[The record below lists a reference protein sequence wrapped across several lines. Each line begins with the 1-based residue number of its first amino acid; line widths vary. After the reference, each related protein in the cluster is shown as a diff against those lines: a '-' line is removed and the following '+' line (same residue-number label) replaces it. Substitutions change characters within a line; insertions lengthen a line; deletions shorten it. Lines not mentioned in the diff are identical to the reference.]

1 MAKQKELVKKMEA
14 LRVAEMIGCRGAHK
28 DEDGNWMPCASMDSL
43 ERISNRAETSKWK
56 EKSSFEGRLER
67 EEVGRKKRKKKRDGW
82 EKLNERPT
90 QGINGSA
97 PGITSGPNQ
106 FAPPQA
112 VGSSVSSGSTVS
124 GGPTMNMFGASMAK
138 AAMTGPQ
145 YVRDNDP
152 DVFTDPESARA
163 RSRQMGCIGI
173 SRRISKTGRAV
184 WMPCT
189 NMSDYARLA
198 GTTSLGRRGRA
209 AQERN
214 VIRTV
219 LREELGKLKRK
230 KSIQEEL
237 TED

>member
-1 MAKQKELVKKMEA
+1 
-14 LRVAEMIGCRGAHK
+14 
-28 DEDGNWMPCASMDSL
+28 MDSL

-82 EKLNERPT
+82 EKLNERPI

-124 GGPTMNMFGASMAK
+124 GGPTMNMFGASTAK

>member
-1 MAKQKELVKKMEA
+1 
-14 LRVAEMIGCRGAHK
+14 
-28 DEDGNWMPCASMDSL
+28 MDSL

-82 EKLNERPT
+82 EKLNERPI

>member
-43 ERISNRAETSKWK
+43 ERISNRAENSKWK
-56 EKSSFEGRLER
+56 EKSSVEGRLER
-67 EEVGRKKRKKKRDGW
+67 EEVGRKKRKKKRNGW
-82 EKLNERPT
+82 EKLQERPI
-90 QGINGSA
+90 QGINGSG

-112 VGSSVSSGSTVS
+112 IGSSVSSGSTVS

>member
-56 EKSSFEGRLER
+56 EKSEITGPATRD
-67 EEVGRKKRKKKRDGW
+67 EVGRKKRKKKRGNW
-82 EKLNERPT
+82 ERLTERPI
-90 QGINGSA
+90 QGINGSS

-106 FAPPQA
+106 FAPPQT
-112 VGSSVSSGSTVS
+112 VGSDVSSGSTIS
-124 GGPTMNMFGASMAK
+124 GGPTMNMFGASTAKSAMA
-138 AAMTGPQ
+138 GPQ

-189 NMSDYARLA
+189 NTSDYARLA